1 MMYRN
6 FIYFI
11 LVLLIYTVYLPP
23 EQPYLSPLDTAVAF
37 FLFVAIFVLFTQATF
52 RALCRQ
58 IDQRRPYGLHGR
70 FDRVFNRQ
78 AMMAVVLF
86 ALDVYVLNLKLFVTP
101 HPLFSASP
109 TLVAILFIGLFV
121 FYLTII
127 WAIAYEPYR
136 RLFQSQVSRRSYILS
151 NVTFNLPIILPWLLI
166 SIGLDIIDALPFET
180 PKDLLATPEG
190 QVVFFSCFL
199 GALVVGT
206 PSLIKS
212 FWRCRPLPDSP
223 ARRRIEA
230 LCHQAGIGYNDI
242 LNWPIFEGRLLT
254 AGVMGVVKRFRYIL
268 VTESLLRILDDF
280 ELDAVMAHE
289 IGHVKRKHLLLY
301 LVFFLG
307 LILVSYA
314 VFDLI
319 LYGVMVTR
327 LALPITLD
335 PRAELFPYTSIVFVL
350 AMAATLF
357 VYFRYIFG
365 YFMRNCERQADLYAF
380 SLLGTSAGLVSSLEK
395 IALHSGK
402 SHYRPNWHHFSI
414 GQRIDYLNKC
424 EADGRWIIRHD
435 RKLQVSIALFVVGL
449 FCIGSMG
456 YAMNFGKV
464 GQTLNTH
471 LLERIVERDLKENP
485 DDPKLYTLLGTIHFQ
500 KGAYGQAIVAYERS
514 IQLAPQDPETLNNLA
529 WIYATC
535 EETRYRNHAK
545 ALVYAERAAALHPAP
560 YVLDTLAESFYVN
573 GLYDRAITAIKKALA
588 MAPQDRAY
596 YEGQLNKFQKAE
608 ERWRNEGIG
617 ELND

>member
-1 MMYRN
+1 MYRN
-6 FIYFI
+6 FVYFI

-37 FLFVAIFVLFTQATF
+37 FALVAIFVLFTQASF
-52 RALCRQ
+52 RTLSRQ
-58 IDQRRPYGLHGR
+58 IDQRGAHGLHGR
-70 FDRVFNRQ
+70 FDRVFNRL
-78 AMMAVVLF
+78 AMMAVVIF
-86 ALDVYVLNLKLFVTP
+86 ALDVYVLNLKLFIKP
-101 HPLFSASP
+101 HPLFSLSP
-109 TLVAILFIGLFV
+109 TLVALLFIGLFV

-136 RLFQSQVSRRSYILS
+136 RLFQSKISRRSYVMS

-180 PKDLLATPEG
+180 PKNLLATPEG

-199 GALVVGT
+199 GALVVVT

-212 FWRCRPLPDSP
+212 FWKCRPLADSP

-230 LCHQAGIGYNDI
+230 LCHQAGIGYNNI

-254 AGVMGVVKRFRYIL
+254 AGVMGLVKRFRYIL

-289 IGHVKRKHLLLY
+289 IGHVKKKHLLLY

-319 LYGVMVTR
+319 LYGIMVTD

-335 PRAELFPYTSIVFVL
+335 PKAELFPYTSILFVV

-402 SHYRPNWHHFSI
+402 SHDRPNWHHFSI

-424 EADGRWIIRHD
+424 EADGRWITRHD
-435 RKLQVSIALFVVGL
+435 RKLQASIAVFVVGL
-449 FCIGSMG
+449 FCVGYVG
-456 YAMNFGKV
+456 YAMNFGKA
-464 GQTLNTH
+464 GQALNTH
-471 LLERIVERDLKENP
+471 LLERIVERELKENP
-485 DDPKLYTLLGTIHFQ
+485 DDPKLHTLLGTIHFQ
-500 KGAYGQAIVAYERS
+500 KGAYGQAIVAYERA
-514 IQLAPQDPETLNNLA
+514 IELAPQNPETLNNLA

-535 EETRYRNHAK
+535 EESQYRNPIK
-545 ALVYAERAAALHPAP
+545 ALVYAEEAAAINPAP
-560 YVLDTLAESFYVN
+560 YVLDTLAESYYVN
-573 GLYDRAITAIKKALA
+573 GLYDKAITATTEALA
-588 MAPQDRAY
+588 MGPQDMEY
-596 YEGQLNKFQKAE
+596 YEGQLKKFREAE
-608 ERWRNEGIG
+608 KEWRNERIG
-617 ELND
+617 GLND